1 MFLLRII
8 QYVLGYVR
16 FRAEGGSP
24 ERFLNLAARNGIM
37 LWNIR
42 SKDGVLHAATLARN
56 FRRLH
61 PLAREAGVALTREAQ
76 KGVPFQARRFS
87 RHLGILIGAVVFLA
101 LVWFFSSF
109 VWEVDVAGNQSVSST
124 QVEHVLAD
132 LGLRPGAFSMF
143 LQVRYIQNGLLL
155 RIPELSGVTINLHGS
170 TAYVRVRERR
180 YPPDIVPQAVPCNVK
195 AARDG
200 QVIRMEV
207 QAGKP
212 MVQVGEAVTAGQL
225 LVGGMVQDK
234 DGALRIIHAQ
244 GTVVARTKRDI
255 SVTIPFH
262 TTVRSET
269 GQEVR
274 RYTLNVF
281 DYGIPLYFGVLQG
294 DFNRYAYTD
303 QAALFDIRLP
313 VSVTTRIYRACR
325 PLAVTY
331 SKEQAASAAARAL
344 AQKEQTE
351 LSGVR
356 VVSRE
361 TENKTDANGYT
372 LVAHDVCEEDIALGE
387 PIQIS

>member
-244 GTVVARTKRDI
+244 GTVVARTRRDI

-262 TTVRSET
+262 TTIRSET

-331 SKEQAASAAARAL
+331 SKEQATSAAARAL

-356 VVSRE
+356 IVSRG

>member
-8 QYVLGYVR
+8 QYMLGYVR

-24 ERFLNLAARNGIM
+24 ERFLNLVARNGIM
-37 LWNIR
+37 LWHIR
-42 SKDGVLHAATLARN
+42 SKDGVLYAATLARH
-56 FRRLH
+56 FPRLH
-61 PLAREAGVALTREAQ
+61 PLALEAGVTLTREAQ
-76 KGVPFQARRFS
+76 KGAPFQARRFS
-87 RHLGILIGAVVFLA
+87 RHLGILVGLAVFLA

-109 VWEVDVAGNQSVSST
+109 VWEVDVAGNQSVSSA

-132 LGLRPGAFSMF
+132 LGLRPGAFSIF

-195 AARDG
+195 AAWDG
-200 QVIRMEV
+200 QIVRMEV

-212 MVQVGEAVTAGQL
+212 MVQAGEAVTAGQML
-225 LVGGMVQDK
+225 ISGMIQDK
-234 DGALRIIHAQ
+234 DGALRIVHAQ
-244 GTVVARTKRDI
+244 GTVVARTMRDI
-255 SVTIPFH
+255 SVTVPFH

-281 DYGIPLYFGVLQG
+281 DYGIPLYFGALQG

-303 QAALFDIRLP
+303 NAEFFGIRLP
-313 VSVTTRIYRACR
+313 VSITTRVYRVCR

-331 SKEQAASAAARAL
+331 SQEQVAAAAARAL

-351 LSGVR
+351 LSGVKIL
-356 VVSRE
+356 SRA
-361 TENKTDANGYT
+361 TESKTDANGYT
-372 LVAHDVCEEDIALGE
+372 LIAHDVCEEDIALGE

>member
-244 GTVVARTKRDI
+244 GTVVARTRRDI

-262 TTVRSET
+262 TTIRSET

-356 VVSRE
+356 IVSRG